1 MKLLKKKNLP
11 LILVILDGWGY
22 APSSPANA
30 IALAKTPNF
39 DSYIAKYPNTLLGA
53 AGRHVGLPKG
63 QEGNSE
69 AGHMNIGAGRIA
81 EQDAVRINKTID
93 DGTFFKNPAF
103 MEAIQH
109 AKNNKKEIHLMGL
122 LATDMSAHV
131 YPRHLEALID
141 LLKKSGIKRI
151 NLHLFTD
158 GRDSPAHEAINLIRK
173 LESKFT
179 GQETINTIM
188 GRFYAMDRK
197 KYWPRTE
204 MTYNALVMGAGKTCA
219 FNPEAVI
226 TQSYNQGVSDEY
238 IEPTIICSNGKMTP
252 RISDGDSV
260 IFFNLRS
267 DRARQIAKA
276 FVQDDFNQHNP
287 GAFIRRKVL
296 KDIRFVAM
304 TDFGPDLDSIL
315 SAFPSPDLDETL
327 PMELKGLRQLYIA
340 ETEKYAHV
348 TFFMNGGFADTVA
361 GEERTV
367 IPSPNVDSYD
377 KVPAMSS
384 IELTYEILSNLK
396 QDKYDFTC
404 LNFAAPDMIGHTGN
418 LKAAIECCEVVDKQL
433 GKIVDAYLGV
443 NGVVL
448 VTADH
453 GNIEQMINPK
463 TGEPDTEHTTNP
475 VPFIIIGKE
484 AAKIKLE
491 KDGVLADIAPTILDL
506 LGIPKTKL
514 MNRKSLIIKK

>member
-1 MKLLKKKNLP
+1 MKNIQKKNLP
-11 LILVILDGWGY
+11 LILVILDGWGH
-22 APSSPANA
+22 AEPSPANA
-30 IALAKTPNF
+30 ITLAKTPNY
-39 DSYIAKYPNTLLGA
+39 DSYMAKYPSTFLGA

-93 DGTFFKNPAF
+93 DGTFFRNPAF
-103 MEAIQH
+103 IEAIQH
-109 AKNNKKEIHLMGL
+109 VKNNKSEIHLMGM

-131 YPRHLEALID
+131 YPKHLESLIC
-141 LLKKSGIKRI
+141 LLKKQGIKKI

-158 GRDSPAHEAINLIRK
+158 GRDSPAHEAINLIRN
-173 LESKFT
+173 LEARFT
-179 GQETINTIM
+179 GEEAINTIM

-204 MTYNALVMGAGKTCA
+204 LAYNALVIGEGKACTVS
-219 FNPEAVI
+219 PETVI
-226 TQSYNQGVSDEY
+226 TKSYENGIGDEY
-238 IEPTIICSNGKMTP
+238 IEPHVICANGKMSP
-252 RISDGDSV
+252 RIDNGDSV

-276 FVQDDFNQHNP
+276 FVQKDFNSRNP

-304 TDFGPDLDSIL
+304 TDFGPDLDNIL
-315 SAFPSPDLDETL
+315 SAFPSPDLEEAL
-327 PMELKGLRQLYIA
+327 PMELRDFRQLYIA

-348 TFFMNGGFADTVA
+348 TFFINGGFADPVA
-361 GEERTV
+361 GEARTL

-384 IELTYEILSNLK
+384 AELAYEVISNLK

-418 LKAAIECCEVVDKQL
+418 LKAAIECCEVVDKYL
-433 GKIVDAYLGV
+433 GKIVEEYLKV
-443 NGVVL
+443 DGVVL

-475 VPFIIIGKE
+475 VPFIVISNNTK
-484 AAKIKLE
+484 KIELAS
-491 KDGVLADIAPTILDL
+491 DGVLADIAPTILDL
-506 LGIPKTKL
+506 LAVPKPKL
-514 MNRKSLIIKK
+514 MSRKSLIIKK